1 MDILKS
7 EIIQNNLNSLSKII
21 QDNLNFIVITSLII
35 GIAVILLV
43 FLFALALFL
52 NKMNELITARFVSPQ
67 LKRIYTIVVYPY
79 EQWLKKSVYLILI
92 DLVLLIVPLPNLIKY
107 VEIPLGLSTAII
119 FGWLCSRLFEKFLAF
134 YLAES
139 TLKQKINGELL
150 VVANILGDAVIFLI
164 IIFIF
169 AQTHHINVVALV
181 TSLGI
186 GGIAIAF
193 AAKGLLEQ
201 LLGGIV
207 LYIDRPFVIDDY
219 IGLPDGTF
227 GRVESIGLRSTKI
240 RNSGKGTL
248 TIVPNNSLTELSI
261 ENFTGGK
268 KIVSLI
274 YLTLYRKLSE
284 NERALINQVILES
297 TNDLFGIDSRNT
309 EVTFKDFVQNGTSMT
324 QAQLNFFILGSGEM
338 GMDMRRQLLDV
349 AKENITIKLSEYGI
363 AFDLEEKPVN
373 IDAPISI

>member
-1 MDILKS
+1 M
-7 EIIQNNLNSLSKII
+7 
-21 QDNLNFIVITSLII
+21 QDNLNYIVITALILCI
-35 GIAVILLV
+35 VVILLS
-43 FLFALALFL
+43 FSFALALFL
-52 NKMNELITARFVSPQ
+52 NKMNELFTVSFVSPQ
-67 LKRIYTIVVYPY
+67 IKKIYTLVIFPY
-79 EQWLKKSVYLILI
+79 QNWVKKSVYLILI
-92 DLVLLIVPLPNLIKY
+92 DLVLLIVPLPNLLKY
-107 VEIPLGLSTAII
+107 IEIPIGLSTAII
-119 FGWLCSRLFEKFLAF
+119 VGWLCSRLFEKFLAF

-150 VVANILGDAVIFLI
+150 VVANIIGDAVIVLI

-207 LYIDRPFVIDDY
+207 IYIDRPFVIDDY

-261 ENFTGGK
+261 ENFTGGR

-274 YLTLYRKLSE
+274 YLTLYRELSE
-284 NERALINQVILES
+284 NERALISQVILES
-297 TNDLFGIDSRNT
+297 TNDLYGIDARNT
-309 EVTFKDFVQNGTSMT
+309 EVSFKDFVQNGIQMT
-324 QAQLNFFILGSGEM
+324 QAQLKFFILGSGEM

-349 AKENITIKLSEYGI
+349 AKENIMIKLSEYGI
-363 AFDLEEKPVN
+363 AFDLQEKPIN

>member
-1 MDILKS
+1 MDIFKS
-7 EIIQNNLNSLSKII
+7 EIIEGNLNSLSQII
-21 QDNLNFIVITSLII
+21 QDNLNFIIIITALII
-35 GIAVILLV
+35 AIAVSV
-43 FLFALALFL
+43 LFALAFFL
-52 NKMNELITARFVSPQ
+52 NKMNELLTVRFVSPEI
-67 LKRIYTIVVYPY
+67 KKVYNLVFSPY
-79 EQWLKKSVYLILI
+79 ENWLKKSIYLIII
-92 DLVLLIVPLPNLIKY
+92 DIVWIIVPLPNFLKY
-107 VEIPLGLSTAII
+107 LEIVLGLSTAITV
-119 FGWLCSRLFEKFLAF
+119 GWLCSRLFEKFLIF

-150 VVANILGDAVIFLI
+150 VVANIIGDAVIFLI

-169 AQTHHINVVALV
+169 AQTHHINVVGLV

-207 LYIDRPFVIDDY
+207 IYLDRPFVIDDY

-274 YLTLYRKLSE
+274 YLTLYRVLSE
-284 NERALINQVILES
+284 NERALISQVILES

-309 EVTFKDFVQNGTSMT
+309 EVNFKDFVQNGTQMT

-373 IDAPISI
+373 IDAPINI